1 MISFFLI
8 VVSKTIHLLRSFK
21 GYDPHEI
28 GRCID
33 SEVKICK
40 PEFPIWKIFTN
51 WLYETTLMRFVFTWL
66 PCWSKKHHYSGVYRG
81 SKFMHFDKS
90 CAKMSQN
97 HTSNLDKVF
106 LNVPP
111 SSDFGL
117 EARILQIGWF
127 YRPKWK
133 KVEKSASK
141 NKHPIKLRFLIWR
154 LQSANPEKKVIPE
167 NQGFGSCPL
176 SYNLWRNFLSRN
188 KSIWFIQPGFHIY
201 FSRIHLLLYYI

>member
-1 MISFFLI
+1 
-8 VVSKTIHLLRSFK
+8 
-21 GYDPHEI
+21 
-28 GRCID
+28 
-33 SEVKICK
+33 
-40 PEFPIWKIFTN
+40 
-51 WLYETTLMRFVFTWL
+51 MRFVFTWL
-66 PCWSKKHHYSGVYRG
+66 PCWSEKHHYSGVYRG

-97 HTSNLDKVF
+97 HISNLDKVF

-176 SYNLWRNFLSRN
+176 ILFNDETSFQLRE
-188 KSIWFIQPGFHIY
+188 
-201 FSRIHLLLYYI
+201 LLLSSRLYIIVFRRLQIDLEEIQTTDSKWSES

>member
-1 MISFFLI
+1 
-8 VVSKTIHLLRSFK
+8 
-21 GYDPHEI
+21 
-28 GRCID
+28 
-33 SEVKICK
+33 
-40 PEFPIWKIFTN
+40 
-51 WLYETTLMRFVFTWL
+51 MRFVFTWL
-66 PCWSKKHHYSGVYRG
+66 PCWSKKHHYLVVYRG

-176 SYNLWRNFLSRN
+176 QQFAKICTSLQEFAQVCNTL
-188 KSIWFIQPGFHIY
+188 
-201 FSRIHLLLYYI
+201 HLLYKTTANLVRKDNKNLKKHELHFFASLKNLKKHEFHFLQA

>member
-1 MISFFLI
+1 
-8 VVSKTIHLLRSFK
+8 
-21 GYDPHEI
+21 
-28 GRCID
+28 
-33 SEVKICK
+33 
-40 PEFPIWKIFTN
+40 
-51 WLYETTLMRFVFTWL
+51 MRFVFTWL

-176 SYNLWRNFLSRN
+176 NWNTKNRHIFEKSSKNINNNYTFQKTRFQKICKYRIAILSRKRAN
-188 KSIWFIQPGFHIY
+188 ICVTINNFI
-201 FSRIHLLLYYI
+201 

>member
-1 MISFFLI
+1 M
-8 VVSKTIHLLRSFK
+8 
-21 GYDPHEI
+21 
-28 GRCID
+28 
-33 SEVKICK
+33 
-40 PEFPIWKIFTN
+40 
-51 WLYETTLMRFVFTWL
+51 FTWL
-66 PCWSKKHHYSGVYRG
+66 PCWLKKHHYSGVYRG
-81 SKFMHFDKS
+81 SKLMHFDKS
-90 CAKMSQN
+90 CVTMSQN

-106 LNVPP
+106 LKVPP

-167 NQGFGSCPL
+167 NQGFGSCP
-176 SYNLWRNFLSRN
+176 FD
-188 KSIWFIQPGFHIY
+188 Q
-201 FSRIHLLLYYI
+201 YYIPEDPEKISRTTFRWCVVEKCSFLTFWFYKQFCLL

>member
-1 MISFFLI
+1 
-8 VVSKTIHLLRSFK
+8 
-21 GYDPHEI
+21 
-28 GRCID
+28 
-33 SEVKICK
+33 
-40 PEFPIWKIFTN
+40 
-51 WLYETTLMRFVFTWL
+51 MRFVFTWL
-66 PCWSKKHHYSGVYRG
+66 PCWSEKHHYSDVYRG

-97 HTSNLDKVF
+97 HISNFDKVF

-167 NQGFGSCPL
+167 NQGFGSCPFFIFAEGSGKSSEIWVGFTANDFVFFPL
-176 SYNLWRNFLSRN
+176 SF
-188 KSIWFIQPGFHIY
+188 
-201 FSRIHLLLYYI
+201 

>member
-1 MISFFLI
+1 M
-8 VVSKTIHLLRSFK
+8 
-21 GYDPHEI
+21 
-28 GRCID
+28 
-33 SEVKICK
+33 KICK

-66 PCWSKKHHYSGVYRG
+66 PCWSKKHHYSGVYRC

-90 CAKMSQN
+90 FAKMSQN
-97 HTSNLDKVF
+97 HTCNLDKVF

-127 YRPKWK
+127 YRPNWK

-141 NKHPIKLRFLIWR
+141 NKHPIKLRFFIWR

-176 SYNLWRNFLSRN
+176 AKNQRFSIRVTLWFFFKFSQKSAIFDSGNLMIFP
-188 KSIWFIQPGFHIY
+188 KI
-201 FSRIHLLLYYI
+201 

>member
-1 MISFFLI
+1 
-8 VVSKTIHLLRSFK
+8 
-21 GYDPHEI
+21 
-28 GRCID
+28 
-33 SEVKICK
+33 
-40 PEFPIWKIFTN
+40 
-51 WLYETTLMRFVFTWL
+51 MRFVFTWL

-81 SKFMHFDKS
+81 SKFMHLDKS

-117 EARILQIGWF
+117 EARILQIDWF

-176 SYNLWRNFLSRN
+176 DDFR
-188 KSIWFIQPGFHIY
+188 FHKYGDLEYSFTEICVLTI
-201 FSRIHLLLYYI
+201 FWTKTGK

>member
-1 MISFFLI
+1 M
-8 VVSKTIHLLRSFK
+8 
-21 GYDPHEI
+21 
-28 GRCID
+28 
-33 SEVKICK
+33 KICK
-40 PEFPIWKIFTN
+40 LEFPIWKIFTN

-90 CAKMSQN
+90 CVKMSQN
-97 HTSNLDKVF
+97 HFLNLDKVF
-106 LNVPP
+106 LKVPP

-127 YRPKWK
+127 YRPNWK
-133 KVEKSASK
+133 KVENSASK

-167 NQGFGSCPL
+167 NQGFGSCPFEL
-176 SYNLWRNFLSRN
+176 ISSKRPWSSRL
-188 KSIWFIQPGFHIY
+188 FQ
-201 FSRIHLLLYYI
+201 

>member
-1 MISFFLI
+1 
-8 VVSKTIHLLRSFK
+8 
-21 GYDPHEI
+21 
-28 GRCID
+28 
-33 SEVKICK
+33 
-40 PEFPIWKIFTN
+40 
-51 WLYETTLMRFVFTWL
+51 MRFVFTWL

-90 CAKMSQN
+90 CVKMSQN
-97 HTSNLDKVF
+97 YTSNLDKVF

-141 NKHPIKLRFLIWR
+141 NKHPIKW
-154 LQSANPEKKVIPE
+154 K
-167 NQGFGSCPL
+167 
-176 SYNLWRNFLSRN
+176 
-188 KSIWFIQPGFHIY
+188 IY
-201 FSRIHLLLYYI
+201 HLLFGFSELLFSLDWHFGVSKSKKRSLMGCLFFGADFSTFFILADKISRSARFWPPIQNLNSLAIV

>member
-1 MISFFLI
+1 MKRHLC
-8 VVSKTIHLLRSFK
+8 VSCSHDHRAKQ
-21 GYDPHEI
+21 
-28 GRCID
+28 
-33 SEVKICK
+33 
-40 PEFPIWKIFTN
+40 
-51 WLYETTLMRFVFTWL
+51 
-66 PCWSKKHHYSGVYRG
+66 HYSGLYKG

-90 CAKMSQN
+90 CVKMSQN
-97 HTSNLDKVF
+97 RTFNLDKVF
-106 LNVPP
+106 LKVPP

-167 NQGFGSCPL
+167 NQGFGSCCL
-176 SYNLWRNFLSRN
+176 YVFFVNLFQK
-188 KSIWFIQPGFHIY
+188 KSGTKVGGTKRLQVKK
-201 FSRIHLLLYYI
+201 

>member
-1 MISFFLI
+1 MKLDVAEISNMEVIHELI
-8 VVSKTIHLLRSFK
+8 
-21 GYDPHEI
+21 G
-28 GRCID
+28 
-33 SEVKICK
+33 
-40 PEFPIWKIFTN
+40 
-51 WLYETTLMRFVFTWL
+51 YETILVYFVFTRPL
-66 PCWSKKHHYSGVYRG
+66 YWSQKRHFWSVYRG
-81 SKFMHFDKS
+81 LKFMHCDKS
-90 CAKMSQN
+90 RMKFSKN
-97 HTSNLDKVF
+97 HTSNLNKVF
-106 LNVPP
+106 FRLSP

-176 SYNLWRNFLSRN
+176 DRFL
-188 KSIWFIQPGFHIY
+188 
-201 FSRIHLLLYYI
+201 

>member
-1 MISFFLI
+1 MGKYANL
-8 VVSKTIHLLRSFK
+8 
-21 GYDPHEI
+21 
-28 GRCID
+28 
-33 SEVKICK
+33 
-40 PEFPIWKIFTN
+40 EFPTWKIFMN
-51 WLYETTLMRFVFTWL
+51 WLYETKLMRFIFIWL
-66 PCWSKKHHYSGVYRG
+66 PCWSKKHHYSDVYKD

-176 SYNLWRNFLSRN
+176 NGQRLQKGTL
-188 KSIWFIQPGFHIY
+188 KSI
-201 FSRIHLLLYYI
+201 

>member
-1 MISFFLI
+1 
-8 VVSKTIHLLRSFK
+8 
-21 GYDPHEI
+21 
-28 GRCID
+28 
-33 SEVKICK
+33 
-40 PEFPIWKIFTN
+40 
-51 WLYETTLMRFVFTWL
+51 MRFVFTWPL
-66 PCWSKKHHYSGVYRG
+66 CWSKKHHYSGVHRG

-90 CAKMSQN
+90 RVKISQN

-106 LNVPP
+106 LKVPP

-167 NQGFGSCPL
+167 NQGFGSCPFEDFWKL
-176 SYNLWRNFLSRN
+176 HRSKKLAESWPRVIMDPIMMLNMNFDFQRVGQ
-188 KSIWFIQPGFHIY
+188 KS
-201 FSRIHLLLYYI
+201 

>member
-1 MISFFLI
+1 
-8 VVSKTIHLLRSFK
+8 
-21 GYDPHEI
+21 
-28 GRCID
+28 
-33 SEVKICK
+33 
-40 PEFPIWKIFTN
+40 
-51 WLYETTLMRFVFTWL
+51 MRFVFTWL

-117 EARILQIGWF
+117 EARIWQIGWF

-167 NQGFGSCPL
+167 NQRFGSCPFESL
-176 SYNLWRNFLSRN
+176 NWLWKTRF
-188 KSIWFIQPGFHIY
+188 Y
-201 FSRIHLLLYYI
+201 LLRVFWGLASLLRFVMSWSDVR

>member
-1 MISFFLI
+1 MFAW
-8 VVSKTIHLLRSFK
+8 
-21 GYDPHEI
+21 P
-28 GRCID
+28 
-33 SEVKICK
+33 
-40 PEFPIWKIFTN
+40 
-51 WLYETTLMRFVFTWL
+51 
-66 PCWSKKHHYSGVYRG
+66 PCWSKKHHYPGVYRG

-90 CAKMSQN
+90 CVKMSQN
-97 HTSNLDKVF
+97 YTSNLDKVF

-154 LQSANPEKKVIPE
+154 LQSANPEKKLIPE
-167 NQGFGSCPL
+167 NQGFGSCPFL
-176 SYNLWRNFLSRN
+176 GNFATEPEFFLSMSFWWISSDERLFFDQICFLSKTN
-188 KSIWFIQPGFHIY
+188 ECKVSA
-201 FSRIHLLLYYI
+201 RICFN

>member
-1 MISFFLI
+1 
-8 VVSKTIHLLRSFK
+8 
-21 GYDPHEI
+21 
-28 GRCID
+28 
-33 SEVKICK
+33 
-40 PEFPIWKIFTN
+40 
-51 WLYETTLMRFVFTWL
+51 MRFVFTWL
-66 PCWSKKHHYSGVYRG
+66 PCWSEKHHYSGVYRG

-167 NQGFGSCPL
+167 NQGFGSCPF
-176 SYNLWRNFLSRN
+176 WRTTNDASTRRYGPNICTWIFEN
-188 KSIWFIQPGFHIY
+188 VSIET
-201 FSRIHLLLYYI
+201 LKL

>member
-1 MISFFLI
+1 M
-8 VVSKTIHLLRSFK
+8 
-21 GYDPHEI
+21 
-28 GRCID
+28 C
-33 SEVKICK
+33 
-40 PEFPIWKIFTN
+40 
-51 WLYETTLMRFVFTWL
+51 FVFAWL
-66 PCWSKKHHYSGVYRG
+66 PCWSKKHHYWGVYRG

-90 CAKMSQN
+90 CVKMSQN
-97 HTSNLDKVF
+97 YTSNLDKVF

-167 NQGFGSCPL
+167 NQGFGSYPL
-176 SYNLWRNFLSRN
+176 MITFIRHISSPNLDHAWNYT
-188 KSIWFIQPGFHIY
+188 QV
-201 FSRIHLLLYYI
+201 RIASEIFEARKD

>member
-1 MISFFLI
+1 M
-8 VVSKTIHLLRSFK
+8 
-21 GYDPHEI
+21 
-28 GRCID
+28 
-33 SEVKICK
+33 KICK

-127 YRPKWK
+127 YRPNWK

-141 NKHPIKLRFLIWR
+141 NKHPIKLRFFIWR
-154 LQSANPEKKVIPE
+154 LQSANPKNIIIQVKISQNHTSNLDKVFLKLPPSSDFGLEARILQIGWNYGPKWNKVEK
-167 NQGFGSCPL
+167 SA
-176 SYNLWRNFLSRN
+176 
-188 KSIWFIQPGFHIY
+188 
-201 FSRIHLLLYYI
+201 